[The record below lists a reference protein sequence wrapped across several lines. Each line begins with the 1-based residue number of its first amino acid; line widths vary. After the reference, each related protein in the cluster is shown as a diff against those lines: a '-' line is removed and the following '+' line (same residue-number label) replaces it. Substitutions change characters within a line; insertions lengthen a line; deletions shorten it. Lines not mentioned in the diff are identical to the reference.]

1 MTLAKIMKCTK
12 YFENKQLEKIDYYFH
27 NKHLGQLII
36 NSISGIKK
44 ISDLKYKNILA
55 LKIDI

>member
-36 NSISGIKK
+36 ISISGIKK
-44 ISDLKYKNILA
+44 IF
-55 LKIDI
+55 